1 MSLEEFAQD
10 FPAILSNISCK
21 LRGRDIALGRC
32 SVQSQAQSRECTCLL
47 LLQVQTIMK
56 RLKFHHTNYG
66 FCKNLT
72 EHMLAGYHNKPFPV
86 CISRPVSVG
95 CIAKGPCPGYV
106 GNTSGATGIILS
118 VACGR
123 PKVWHDGIF
132 LL

>member
-1 MSLEEFAQD
+1 MLSYTCCQVSHITYSITRNVRLYMVAFRCDQRNQQHLQD
-10 FPAILSNISCK
+10 QPNSTSWVA
-21 LRGRDIALGRC
+21 
-32 SVQSQAQSRECTCLL
+32 V
-47 LLQVQTIMK
+47 QVQIIMK
-56 RLKFHHTNYG
+56 RLSFNHTNYG

-118 VACGR
+118 IACG
-123 PKVWHDGIF
+123 K
-132 LL
+132 LS

>member
-1 MSLEEFAQD
+1 M
-10 FPAILSNISCK
+10 LSYTCCQVSHITYSITRNVR
-21 LRGRDIALGRC
+21 LYMVAFRC
-32 SVQSQAQSRECTCLL
+32 DQRNQQHLKDQPNSTSWVAV
-47 LLQVQTIMK
+47 QVQIIMK
-56 RLKFHHTNYG
+56 RLSFNHTNYG

-118 VACGR
+118 IACG
-123 PKVWHDGIF
+123 K
-132 LL
+132 LS